1 MSSALTTRNFIDD
14 LVAEVRTNLNEE
26 SDLVGETTNFWTD
39 AYILGR
45 LNRGFRRVWQIARE
59 QKESP
64 RFMRRLR
71 STDAPLELAGQMFDP
86 ASLVLKVD
94 IDQLKMPP
102 DFEEL
107 HLIEP
112 LVDTDAT
119 ESGIMFH
126 YTKIANDKFRVMI
139 RTVGPG
145 RGGSYFCEIVERA
158 DGAYFLIAPKL
169 QLTDPTNIIMEYVF
183 HPPNYKLGDKLV
195 NTGFDDDMYDAV
207 ISFAEWE
214 CYKKEGNRANLA
226 SAAQAWQ
233 EASDFVK
240 RSSGPLQVVEGERV
254 AGYLEEEID

>member
-14 LVAEVRTNLNEE
+14 LVTEVRQNLNEE
-26 SDLVGETTNFWTD
+26 VDLATETTNFWTD
-39 AYILGR
+39 PYILGR

-64 RFMRRLR
+64 RFVRRIR
-71 STDAPLELAGQMFDP
+71 STDAPLMLAGVQFDP
-86 ASLVLKVD
+86 STLQLAVD
-94 IDQLKMPP
+94 VDQLKLPP

-112 LVDTDAT
+112 VVDTDSS
-119 ESGIMFH
+119 ESGIIFH
-126 YTKIANDKFRVMI
+126 YTRLANDKFRVMI

-145 RGGSYFCEIVERA
+145 RGGSYFCEVVDRA
-158 DGAYFLIAPKL
+158 DGAYLLIAPKL

-183 HPPNYKLGDKLV
+183 HPQNFKLGDRLL
-195 NTGFDDDMYDAV
+195 NTGFDDDMLDAV
-207 ISFAEWE
+207 IAFAEWE
-214 CYKKEGNRANLA
+214 CYKREGNRTSLA
-226 SAAQAWQ
+226 SAAQGWQ

-240 RSSGPLQVVEGERV
+240 RSSGPMQVVEGERV